1 MPTTARVADPP
12 VPAPVPDADE
22 ARDNAT
28 FAALLAALSRPGCV
42 QRLPEPGAAPIARAL
57 LDGACRAHAEDAALR
72 AVIRRAGA
80 ALDALRGARA
90 AS

>member
-1 MPTTARVADPP
+1 
-12 VPAPVPDADE
+12 
-22 ARDNAT
+22 
-28 FAALLAALSRPGCV
+28 V

-57 LDGACRAHAEDAALR
+57 LDSECRAHAENAGLR